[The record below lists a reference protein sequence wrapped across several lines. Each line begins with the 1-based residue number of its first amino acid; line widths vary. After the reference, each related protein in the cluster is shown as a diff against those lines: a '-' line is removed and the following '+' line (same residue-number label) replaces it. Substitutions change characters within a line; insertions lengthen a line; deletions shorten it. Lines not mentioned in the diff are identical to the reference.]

1 MLGKLYFC
9 MELSLLLMSSTQ
21 SRHVREML
29 QLDSQLLVSEHM
41 NLGTLEG
48 AYLSQKVKKKEGSFN
63 WDQNI
68 LGLVDPENYSTGDS
82 EEKHVD
88 TEFETPQVL
97 TESEKKITINPQAEA
112 PKPEVKEAP
121 KSIGKMIKGNANQI
135 EMAQAEESEELEK
148 EV

>member
-1 MLGKLYFC
+1 MKQSLAI
-9 MELSLLLMSSTQ
+9 SLLLMSSTQ

-48 AYLSQKVKKKEGSFN
+48 AYLSQKMKKKEGSFN

-88 TEFETPQVL
+88 TEFATP
-97 TESEKKITINPQAEA
+97 
-112 PKPEVKEAP
+112 
-121 KSIGKMIKGNANQI
+121 
-135 EMAQAEESEELEK
+135 
-148 EV
+148 